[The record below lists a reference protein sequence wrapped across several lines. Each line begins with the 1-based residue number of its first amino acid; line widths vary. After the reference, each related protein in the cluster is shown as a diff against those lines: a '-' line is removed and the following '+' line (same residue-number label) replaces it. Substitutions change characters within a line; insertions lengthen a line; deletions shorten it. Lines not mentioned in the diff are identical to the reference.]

1 LQKGSVLYDLHM
13 KLNPNLA
20 KVLVLAHEA
29 SRYSN
34 ILQSTKAIV
43 FFGTP
48 HSGSDQADLLFVLAD
63 IVSKFGSFGSL
74 SMIDR
79 GFGKVRQDLVRI
91 LKPRSIELE
100 ALSMSFTERSKELEI
115 ISFYEE
121 NAMFPFKHVVSLFS
135 LSDHIFT
142 LKCSVQVNQL
152 TIW

>member
-1 LQKGSVLYDLHM
+1 
-13 KLNPNLA
+13 
-20 KVLVLAHEA
+20 
-29 SRYSN
+29 
-34 ILQSTKAIV
+34 
-43 FFGTP
+43 
-48 HSGSDQADLLFVLAD
+48 
-63 IVSKFGSFGSL
+63 
-74 SMIDR
+74 MIDR